1 MATARA
7 MPLTSILP
15 PGNAPLLL
23 PATKDILAEIAKHG
37 FASRKATP
45 FDSAQKPNKLYEP
58 KKLFRS

>member
-1 MATARA
+1 

-37 FASRKATP
+37 FASWKATP